1 MAFKI
6 GNKKGLGRKPGSTN
20 KSTTE
25 VRKAFQDL
33 VESNLEQL
41 AKDLADLEPKDRI
54 KSILELSRFILP
66 TLKAVDIQTDTNDIF
81 EPVIIHFTNR
91 NENTTQ

>member
-1 MAFKI
+1 MFVKNNTAGKGRKYGSKNKNTEDVRTAFKLLI
-6 GNKKGLGRKPGSTN
+6 ENNLKGLEDDI
-20 KSTTE
+20 KS
-25 VRKAFQDL
+25 
-33 VESNLEQL
+33 
-41 AKDLADLEPKDRI
+41 LEPKDRI

-66 TLKAVDIQTDTNDIF
+66 TLKAVDIQTDTTDIF